1 MNFKN
6 VNPATRSV
14 MSMIPKYHSQFHY
27 CKNALYVVEVQLISS
42 TGIKVLIFLIHLENI
57 NVTKHQKILFEF
69 FTFYSHQ
76 NEWRQT
82 NGELHPRNSHSA
94 IFALATSVAL
104 SVFY

>member
-1 MNFKN
+1 M
-6 VNPATRSV
+6 
-14 MSMIPKYHSQFHY
+14 
-27 CKNALYVVEVQLISS
+27 YVVEVQLISS

-57 NVTKHQKILFEF
+57 NVMKHQKILFEF